1 MGFNKRY
8 ISMSSIITQW
18 EERYNVTDVIKY
30 VTSPDTI
37 ILLGNSI
44 ILSKIV
50 GMCTRNEQEEL
61 TKLLKSYIYKG

>member
-1 MGFNKRY
+1 
-8 ISMSSIITQW
+8 MSSIITQW